1 MTKKLPRLVIVMPC
15 YNEAEILPSTADR
28 MEKLLEDMVKA
39 GLTSADSRVC
49 LVDDGSKDQTGEVI
63 KKICGKKKYFTA
75 LTLSRNFGQQA
86 AMLAGLFNN
95 EADLYVTI
103 DADLQ
108 DDPEVIKEMVARA
121 KKGCDIVY
129 GVRDNRDSDSFFKK
143 YTALG
148 FYKLMRLLGI
158 KTVYNHSEFRLM
170 SRRAVEA
177 LRQFPERNL
186 FVRAMVPLVGF
197 KSSEVYYKRLPR
209 IAGETK
215 YSLGKMLALAWDGV
229 SSFSIV
235 PLRLVTFTGFAMC
248 LLSLLFLGLMFYWWA
263 VGKTVHG
270 WFSLVTIITVFSGVQ
285 LVSLGVIGEY
295 VAKIF
300 IEVKRRPLYIVD
312 EQRDERK
319 N

>member
-1 MTKKLPRLVIVMPC
+1 MAKKASKLLVVMPC
-15 YNEAEILPSTADR
+15 YNEEEILPATADR
-28 MEKLLEDMVKA
+28 MEKLLEEMVKD
-39 GLTSADSRVC
+39 GLVAADSRVC
-49 LVDDGSKDQTGEVI
+49 LVNDGSKDQTWEVI
-63 KKICGKKKYFTA
+63 KKICGEKKYFTA

-86 AMLAGLFNN
+86 AILAGLFDN

-108 DDPEVIKEMVARA
+108 DDPEIIKEMLTEAE
-121 KKGCDIVY
+121 KGCDIVY
-129 GVRDNRDSDSFFKK
+129 GVRDNRDSDGFFKK

-148 FYKLMRLLGI
+148 FYKLMQLLGV

-170 SRRAVEA
+170 SRRAIEA

-186 FVRAMVPLVGF
+186 FIRAMVPLVGF
-197 KSSEVYYKRLPR
+197 RSSQVYCKRLPR
-209 IAGETK
+209 LAGKTK
-215 YSLGKMLALAWDGV
+215 YPLSKLLALAWDGV

-248 LLSLLFLGLMFYWWA
+248 LLSVLFLGLMFYWWA

-270 WFSLVTIITVFSGVQ
+270 WFSLVTIITIFSGVQ
-285 LVSLGVIGEY
+285 LLSLGIIGEY

-300 IEVKRRPLYIVD
+300 IEVKRRPLYIVN
-312 EQRDERK
+312 ERLDRRK
-319 N
+319 S

>member
-1 MTKKLPRLVIVMPC
+1 MAKKPSKLLVVMPC
-15 YNEAEILPSTADR
+15 YNEEEILPATADR
-28 MEKLLEDMVKA
+28 MEKLLEEMVKD
-39 GLTSADSRVC
+39 GLVAADSRVC
-49 LVDDGSKDQTGEVI
+49 LVNDGSKDQTWEVI
-63 KKICGKKKYFTA
+63 KKICGEKKYFTA

-86 AMLAGLFNN
+86 AILAGLFDN

-108 DDPEVIKEMVARA
+108 DDPEIIKEMLAEA
-121 KKGCDIVY
+121 EKGCDIVY
-129 GVRDNRDSDSFFKK
+129 GVRDNRDSDGFFKK

-148 FYKLMRLLGI
+148 FYKLMQLLGV
-158 KTVYNHSEFRLM
+158 KTVYNHAEFRLM

-186 FVRAMVPLVGF
+186 FIRAMVPLVGF
-197 KSSEVYYKRLPR
+197 RSSQVYCKRLPR
-209 IAGETK
+209 LAGETK
-215 YSLGKMLALAWDGV
+215 YPLNKLLALAWDGV

-248 LLSLLFLGLMFYWWA
+248 LLSVLFLGLMFYWWA

-270 WFSLVTIITVFSGVQ
+270 WFSLVTIITIFSGVQ
-285 LVSLGVIGEY
+285 LLSLGIIGEY

-300 IEVKRRPLYIVD
+300 IEVKRRPLYIVN
-312 EQRDERK
+312 ERLDRRK
-319 N
+319 S

>member
-1 MTKKLPRLVIVMPC
+1 
-15 YNEAEILPSTADR
+15 
-28 MEKLLEDMVKA
+28 
-39 GLTSADSRVC
+39 
-49 LVDDGSKDQTGEVI
+49 
-63 KKICGKKKYFTA
+63 
-75 LTLSRNFGQQA
+75 
-86 AMLAGLFNN
+86 MLAGLFNN

-186 FVRAMVPLVGF
+186 FVRAMVG
-197 KSSEVYYKRLPR
+197 SRQNGS
-209 IAGETK
+209 
-215 YSLGKMLALAWDGV
+215 
-229 SSFSIV
+229 
-235 PLRLVTFTGFAMC
+235 RLVFLSDDYYGFQR
-248 LLSLLFLGLMFYWWA
+248 GT
-263 VGKTVHG
+263 VG
-270 WFSLVTIITVFSGVQ
+270 
-285 LVSLGVIGEY
+285 
-295 VAKIF
+295 VAGGY
-300 IEVKRRPLYIVD
+300 R
-312 EQRDERK
+312 
-319 N
+319 